1 MVNPKS
7 FGQFTMMHHD
17 LPSLIFE
24 QSLIFLSLLF
34 SCIKVSNGNFSWH
47 VPGASSSS
55 TFSAIEFG
63 MHFQIWPGN
72 CTEIM
77 TKRPS
82 SGAQDCSVG
91 CWWLEFYQPPKY
103 PSEKVPVLNWVLEH
117 IHCVM
122 ETAHQG
128 IMQRRRRISSR
139 RWDDNLSSQCVTTM
153 RCLMIDSDCFLRVFQ
168 LSWGDPHFFLKKCCA
183 GGASWVPWIP
193 AFDTLC
199 FQASGSTNLSV
210 PKIWGVEALVIRG

>member
-24 QSLIFLSLLF
+24 QSLIFPVVFMHQGLKLQFFVTCARRKFLL
-34 SCIKVSNGNFSWH
+34 NL
-47 VPGASSSS
+47 
-55 TFSAIEFG
+55 SAIEFG

-103 PSEKVPVLNWVLEH
+103 PSENVPVLNWVLEH

-139 RWDDNLSSQCVTTM
+139 RWDDNLSSQCVW
-153 RCLMIDSDCFLRVFQ
+153 Q
-168 LSWGDPHFFLKKCCA
+168 SWDA
-183 GGASWVPWIP
+183 
-193 AFDTLC
+193 
-199 FQASGSTNLSV
+199 
-210 PKIWGVEALVIRG
+210 

>member
-24 QSLIFLSLLF
+24 QSLIFPVVFMHQGLKWQFFVTCARRKFLLNLF
-34 SCIKVSNGNFSWH
+34 SHRIWHAFSNLTRKLYRNYDQKALIRRTGLLSWVLVARIFTSLQNIHQKRFQFS
-47 VPGASSSS
+47 
-55 TFSAIEFG
+55 IEF
-63 MHFQIWPGN
+63 WN
-72 CTEIM
+72 
-77 TKRPS
+77 
-82 SGAQDCSVG
+82 
-91 CWWLEFYQPPKY
+91 
-103 PSEKVPVLNWVLEH
+103 